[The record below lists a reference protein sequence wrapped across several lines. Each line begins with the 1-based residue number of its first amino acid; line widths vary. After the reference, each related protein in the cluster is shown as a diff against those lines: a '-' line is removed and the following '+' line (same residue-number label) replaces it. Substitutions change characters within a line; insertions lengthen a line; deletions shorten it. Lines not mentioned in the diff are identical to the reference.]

1 MNAMPMSSPITFS
14 LAAISPRQ
22 LRAVKAAL
30 STLALHGLVMALLL
44 ANWAVETPSA
54 PNVKTISMQLV
65 TLPAPKPAP
74 PIDTPLAV
82 PVAPPLPE
90 PEVPAPQV
98 DPAIAQQQ
106 LEQAALA
113 RKRMEQRE
121 LAQERQ
127 RLERKREEQARA
139 ERQRREQEQQRLAA
153 EQLAA
158 QQRQQA
164 ATAAAEHARLAEAA
178 AAASRQYLPIA
189 KQAPSY
195 PRRALDKG
203 IQGECTV
210 SYTVNAQGR
219 VEAPRVVG
227 DCHPLF
233 IRPSLQAAQSFRYQP
248 RVIDGRAV
256 AVPEVK
262 NTFTYRIE

>member
-14 LAAISPRQ
+14 LAAISPPQ
-22 LRAVKAAL
+22 LRAAKAAL
-30 STLALHGLVMALLL
+30 STLALHGLVVALLL

-65 TLPAPKPAP
+65 TLPAPQPEP

-98 DPAIAQQQ
+98 DPAIAQQ

>member
-1 MNAMPMSSPITFS
+1 MNSPITFN
-14 LAAISPRQ
+14 LPAISTRQ
-22 LRAVKAAL
+22 LRAAKAAL
-30 STLALHGLVMALLL
+30 TTLALHGLAVGLLL

-54 PNVKTISMQLV
+54 PKVKTISMQLV
-65 TLPAPKPAP
+65 TLPAPPVDIP
-74 PIDTPLAV
+74 QPV
-82 PVAPPLPE
+82 PVAAPE
-90 PEVPAPQV
+90 PQVPEVPTPAPQV
-98 DPAIAQQQ
+98 DPAIVQQ
-106 LEQAALA
+106 LGQAALA
-113 RKRMEQRE
+113 RKRAEQRE

-127 RLERKREEQARA
+127 RLERQREEQARA
-139 ERQRREQEQQRLAA
+139 ERQRREQEQQRQAA

-164 ATAAAEHARLAEAA
+164 AAAAAEQARLAEAA

-195 PRRALDKG
+195 PRRALDQG

-219 VEAPRVVG
+219 VEAPKVVG

-248 RVIDGRAV
+248 RVVDGRAV

>member
-1 MNAMPMSSPITFS
+1 MPMISPITFS
-14 LAAISPRQ
+14 LPAMPVRQ
-22 LRAVKAAL
+22 LRTLKAAL
-30 STLALHGLVMALLL
+30 STLALHGLVVALLL

-65 TLPAPKPAP
+65 TLPAP
-74 PIDTPLAV
+74 PIETPSAV

-113 RKRMEQRE
+113 RKRVEQRE

-127 RLERKREEQARA
+127 RLESKRAEQARA
-139 ERQRREQEQQRLAA
+139 ERQRREQEQQRQAA

-164 ATAAAEHARLAEAA
+164 AAAAAEHARLAEAA

-203 IQGECTV
+203 IQGDCTV
-210 SYTVNAQGR
+210 SYRVNAQGR
-219 VEAPRVVG
+219 VEAPKVVG

-248 RVIDGRAV
+248 RVVDGRAV